1 MVDSRKA
8 ASGATRPKAKEAPA
22 PDWFDEEPRPSA
34 TIAKVGRRLFQRGIA
49 TWRIW
54 LAVALVGSG
63 GYALYKVNT
72 PPAFEVTV
80 VLRVSEGQVSQQG
93 VNLGRGKLRAYVN
106 DLSFTATNLL
116 KLMSAHPQVFKRAAT
131 DPIFAVESFRENMT
145 VEISENDF
153 VEERGSDDPPRSA
166 RMVISYK
173 GPDPELTWQ
182 ITQELAQLVIGA
194 TMAGQRAALEADLQA
209 ATAEVTRT
217 AAVVNDL
224 EHQQQP
230 IGPNAPLAQAR
241 QRLLGAQQ
249 RADDASIALRA
260 LGQQHVL
267 RFEIVDKGR
276 VLPRPDPVQVG
287 IKTFLVTALLAL
299 LAGWMLAGA
308 FDPRVLDETDVT
320 DLWLPVLGRLPRLPE
335 VSGGREEQP
344 EPRRDTGGVPDPRV

>member
-1 MVDSRKA
+1 MVDSRQA
-8 ASGATRPKAKEAPA
+8 ASGATRPKAKEAP
-22 PDWFDEEPRPSA
+22 DWFDQEPRPSA
-34 TIAKVGRRLFQRGIA
+34 TIAKVGRRLFQRGTA
-49 TWRIW
+49 SWRLW
-54 LAVALVGSG
+54 VAVALVGSG
-63 GYALYKVNT
+63 GYALYKAST
-72 PPAFEVTV
+72 PPAFEVTA

-93 VNLGRGKLRAYVN
+93 VNLGRGKLRGYVN
-106 DLSFTATNLL
+106 DLSFTAPNLL
-116 KLMSAHPQVFKRAAT
+116 KVMSAHPKAFKRAAT
-131 DPIFAVESFRENMT
+131 DPVFAVQSFRENMT

-182 ITQELAQLVIGA
+182 VTQELAELVIGA
-194 TMAGQRAALEADLQA
+194 TMGGQRAALEAELQV

-217 AAVVNDL
+217 AAVVNEL
-224 EHQQQP
+224 EHQQQVA
-230 IGPNAPLAQAR
+230 GPNQPLAQAR
-241 QRLLGAQQ
+241 QRLLTAQQ

-276 VLPRPDPVQVG
+276 VPPRPDPVQVG
-287 IKTFLVTALLAL
+287 LRTFVVTALLAL

-320 DLWLPVLGRLPRLPE
+320 DLWLPVLGRLPVLPE
-335 VSGGREEQP
+335 LPGGREEKP
-344 EPRRDTGGVPDPRV
+344 EPRADTGGVPNPRV